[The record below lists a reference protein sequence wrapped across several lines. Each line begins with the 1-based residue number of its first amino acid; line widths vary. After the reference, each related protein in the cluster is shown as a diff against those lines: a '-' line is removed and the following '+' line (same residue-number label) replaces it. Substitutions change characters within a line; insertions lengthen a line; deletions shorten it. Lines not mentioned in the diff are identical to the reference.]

1 MKILLIDIGNTETK
15 FYLYEKKFTK
25 KIKLNSD
32 RLNFNY
38 LNKKLKFLDNKKIL
52 INTIICSSVVP
63 NLLNNLKRFFKK
75 KINCNIIELKQKN
88 LNKLIKIKI
97 NKYQVGSDRLA
108 NALSVADL
116 KKNFIILS
124 LNGH

>member
-75 KINCNIIELKQKN
+75 KINCNIIELKP
-88 LNKLIKIKI
+88 I
-97 NKYQVGSDRLA
+97 N
-108 NALSVADL
+108 
-116 KKNFIILS
+116 
-124 LNGH
+124 